1 MKKTLC
7 IITLA
12 MIAFTAAAKEK
23 STADKAYDSTVKFV
37 AFVKGTSKK
46 AVKAIKDT
54 GALDE
59 LQKKMEEAKTEWE
72 KTGKKEAEKKYLEAK
87 AAFEKF
93 LEDVESAE
101 KEAE

>member
-7 IITLA
+7 IIALA
-12 MIAFTAAAKEK
+12 MMAFTAAAEEK
-23 STADKAYDSTVKFV
+23 SVTDKAYDSTVKFV
-37 AFVKGTSKK
+37 AFVRGTSKK

-54 GALDE
+54 GVLDE

-72 KTGKKEAEKKYLEAK
+72 KTGKDEAKKKYLEAK

-93 LEDVESAE
+93 LKDVDAAE

>member
-12 MIAFTAAAKEK
+12 MIAFTATAKEK
-23 STADKAYDSTVKFV
+23 SFTDKAYDSTVKFV
-37 AFVKGTSKK
+37 AFVRGTSKK
-46 AVKAIKDT
+46 AVKAIQDT
-54 GALDE
+54 GAIDE
-59 LQKKMEEAKTEWE
+59 LQQKMEEAKAEWE
-72 KTGKKEAEKKYLEAK
+72 RTGKDEAKKKYLEAK

-93 LEDVESAE
+93 LKDVDAAE